1 MVAPLERI
9 RSFVAI
15 LLNDEVRAALA
26 REIDRLRPLA
36 PRVGWVAP
44 PNLHLTLKFLG
55 EILPDELERVQEGL
69 VEAVAGTSPFSLLF
83 HGLGAFPGLARPRVL
98 WVGVTDGSQAAQALQ
113 SRVEAALA
121 RRGFAGETRPYA
133 PHLTIGRVREPRG
146 LARLQEAMARDARME
161 FGRLEARALS
171 LMRSDLS
178 PGGARYSELAAF
190 PFPVSNSGH

>member
-1 MVAPLERI
+1 MERI

-15 LLNDEVRAALA
+15 LLNEEVRAAVAAAIA
-26 REIDRLRPLA
+26 RLKPLA

-55 EILPDELERVQEGL
+55 ELPPEALEPVKEGL
-69 VEAVAGTSPFSLLF
+69 AEAVAGAAPFSLRF

-98 WVGVTDGSQAAQALQ
+98 WVGVAEGGPAAQALQ
-113 SRVEAALA
+113 ARVEGALT
-121 RRGFAGETRPYA
+121 RRGFAREERPYS

-146 LARLQEAMARDARME
+146 LSALQQAITRDAKAE
-161 FGRLEARALS
+161 FGRLDVRGLS

-178 PGGARYSELAAF
+178 PGGSRYTELAAF
-190 PFPVSNSGH
+190 PFA